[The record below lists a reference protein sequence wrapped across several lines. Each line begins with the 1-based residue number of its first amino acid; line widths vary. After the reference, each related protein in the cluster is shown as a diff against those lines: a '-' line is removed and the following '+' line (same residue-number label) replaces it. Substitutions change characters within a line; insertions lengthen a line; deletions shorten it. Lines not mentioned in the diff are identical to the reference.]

1 MSNIVTSSP
10 IRLTIYAYFN
20 IEMTQDVEAAM
31 RAFMVENRQGKHGEH
46 NYTAEKFG
54 LEADIMHSRFASY
67 IDHYNIPVRK

>member
-1 MSNIVTSSP
+1 
-10 IRLTIYAYFN
+10 
-20 IEMTQDVEAAM
+20 M